1 MVKQEQQPGRRGFD
15 RYTLL
20 RLVIALVVATATI
33 AVVEAVGFK
42 PVAGFVGGMAGM
54 AMWLWGP
61 KWSGHTAR

>member
-1 MVKQEQQPGRRGFD
+1 MVKQEQQTGRRGFD

-42 PVAGFVGGMAGM
+42 SVAGFVGGMVGM

>member
-1 MVKQEQQPGRRGFD
+1 MVKQEEQTGRRGFD

-20 RLVIALVVATATI
+20 RLVIALAVAIATI

-42 PVAGFVGGMAGM
+42 SVAGFVGGVAGM

-61 KWSGHTAR
+61 KWSGHTNR